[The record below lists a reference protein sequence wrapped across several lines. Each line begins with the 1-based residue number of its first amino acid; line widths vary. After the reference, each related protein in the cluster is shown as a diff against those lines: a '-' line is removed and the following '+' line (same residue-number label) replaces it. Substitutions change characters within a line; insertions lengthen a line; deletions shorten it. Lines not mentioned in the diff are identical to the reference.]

1 MIRSMQKQINTIL
14 RIGLM
19 GIACLCCIRC
29 SGNKTNEESPKFA
42 IIRFDTDL
50 YQYLTQNASDSILQN
65 HADFLNV
72 FGEGVLAIGKS
83 DSADFYSQ
91 LKAYFSEPTLMSIYK
106 DEQKKFADLTNI
118 NKELSKGLH
127 ILLQQFPQIKPP
139 KVYMHVSGFGQNIV
153 VTDDILSLSA
163 DKYLGADYPVYQDFF
178 YDYQR
183 QLMTAD
189 RIVPDYL
196 LGFMMANLPFSGDE
210 DVLLDRILYEGKLR
224 YMLSQLL
231 PNRQDHECV
240 GYDKEQY
247 EWCMQHQSLI
257 WKTILENH
265 HLFTG
270 NYLTTT
276 QYLKEAPYTA
286 TLPVESPGRVGI
298 WLGYQI
304 ISAYMKQKP
313 SIDWQKLMENTNY
326 QEILKQSKYKPK

>member
-1 MIRSMQKQINTIL
+1 MHKQIGIIL
-14 RIGLM
+14 RICIV
-19 GIACLCCIRC
+19 GITYLCCICC
-29 SGNKTNEESPKFA
+29 SGNKTNEESLEFK
-42 IIRFDTDL
+42 IIRFDSDL
-50 YQYLTQNASDSILQN
+50 YRYLTQNGSDSELQN
-65 HADFLNV
+65 HTDFLDI
-72 FGEGVLAIGKS
+72 FGEGILAIGKP
-83 DSADFYSQ
+83 DSAGFYYR
-91 LKAYFSEPTLMSIYK
+91 LKTYFSEPTLMGIYK
-106 DEQKKFADLTNI
+106 DEQEKFADLTEI

-127 ILLQQFPQIKPP
+127 IFLQQFPQIKPP

-163 DKYLGADYPVYQDFF
+163 DKYLGEDYPVYQGFF

-183 QLMTAD
+183 QLMTPD

-196 LGFMMANLPFSGDE
+196 LGFMMANLPFLGDE
-210 DVLLDRILYEGKLR
+210 DILLDRILYEGKLR

-231 PNRQDHECV
+231 PGRQDRECV

-247 EWCMQHQSLI
+247 EWCMKHQSLI

-276 QYLKEAPYTA
+276 QYLKESPHTA
-286 TLPVESPGRVGI
+286 YLPVESPGRVGV

-313 SIDWQKLMENTNY
+313 QTGWQELMENTGY
-326 QEILKQSKYKPK
+326 QEILKESKFKPQ

>member
-1 MIRSMQKQINTIL
+1 MKKQIRTIL
-14 RIGLM
+14 RIGLL
-19 GIACLCCIRC
+19 GVACLCCIRC
-29 SGNKTNEESPKFA
+29 SGNKTNEESPEFT

-50 YQYLTQNASDSILQN
+50 YRYLTQNLSDSDLQN
-65 HADFLNV
+65 HNDFLNI
-72 FGEGVLAIGKS
+72 FGEGILAIGKS
-83 DSADFYSQ
+83 DSAGFYSR
-91 LKAYFSEPTLMSIYK
+91 LKAYFSEPTLMGIYR
-106 DEQKKFADLTNI
+106 DEQEKFADLTDI
-118 NKELSKGLH
+118 NKELSKGLYVF
-127 ILLQQFPQIKPP
+127 LQQFPQIKPP
-139 KVYMHVSGFGQNIV
+139 KIYMHVSGFNQNVV

-163 DKYLGADYPVYQDFF
+163 DKYLGADYPVYQNFF

-183 QLMTAD
+183 QQMTPD

-231 PNRQDHECV
+231 PDRQDREYV

-247 EWCMQHQSLI
+247 EWCMQYQSLI

-270 NYLTTT
+270 NYITTT

-286 TLPVESPGRVGI
+286 YLPAESPGRVGI

-313 SIDWQKLMENTNY
+313 KTGWQELMDNTDY
-326 QEILKQSKYKPK
+326 PEILKQSKYKPQ